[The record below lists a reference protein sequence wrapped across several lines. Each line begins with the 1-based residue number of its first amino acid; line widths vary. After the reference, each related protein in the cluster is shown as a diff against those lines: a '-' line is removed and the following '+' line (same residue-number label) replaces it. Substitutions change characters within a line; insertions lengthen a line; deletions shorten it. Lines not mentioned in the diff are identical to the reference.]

1 MAKAIKALSLYNNK
15 GKVTR
20 PGIHS
25 KKRSSKLKTSK
36 NYLKLN
42 RGQG

>member
-1 MAKAIKALSLYNNK
+1 MAKAAQSSTFTPRV
-15 GKVTR
+15 KVKR

-25 KKRSSKLKTSK
+25 KNKSSKLKGSK

-42 RGQG
+42 VGQGK

>member
-1 MAKAIKALSLYNNK
+1 MAAKSNTSTFEPRP
-15 GKVTR
+15 KVKR
-20 PGIHS
+20 PGVHS
-25 KKRSSKLKTSK
+25 KSKSSKLKTSK

>member
-1 MAKAIKALSLYNNK
+1 MAKAIKVVSLYKNK
-15 GKVTR
+15 GKVRR
-20 PGIHS
+20 PSMHS

>member
-1 MAKAIKALSLYNNK
+1 MAKAIKAVSLYRK
-15 GKVTR
+15 KAKVSR
-20 PGIHS
+20 PGKHS

>member
-1 MAKAIKALSLYNNK
+1 MAKAIKVVSLYKNK
-15 GKVTR
+15 GKVRR
-20 PGIHS
+20 PGKHS

>member
-1 MAKAIKALSLYNNK
+1 MAKAIKVVSLYRK
-15 GKVTR
+15 KAKVKRSGK
-20 PGIHS
+20 HS

-36 NYLKLN
+36 HYVKLS

>member
-1 MAKAIKALSLYNNK
+1 MAKAIKVVSLYRK
-15 GKVTR
+15 KSKVSR
-20 PGIHS
+20 PGKHS

-36 NYLKLN
+36 HYVKLS

>member
-1 MAKAIKALSLYNNK
+1 MAKAIKVVYLQLNK
-15 GKVTR
+15 AKVTR
-20 PGIHS
+20 PGKHS

>member
-1 MAKAIKALSLYNNK
+1 MAKAIKAVSLYKNK
-15 GKVTR
+15 GKVSR